1 MTDKINSLRKIK
13 IGGIDQWIL
22 IRGNDSSKPL
32 LLLVQ
37 AGPGFPLIHEAGYF
51 EKKLHLENHFVC
63 VYWDQRG
70 CGQSYSKNISPDSL
84 TLKQMVADTNEL
96 AAYLKQQFNA
106 AKIFIVGFSLG
117 GTIAALSAFQ
127 IPENYQS
134 VFVVGID
141 VKMDEAEQFAYSFAI
156 EEARKR
162 NNRKAMKEL
171 MQIGSPPHTEEKQ
184 FLTRV
189 KWITNFGGINRSES
203 YNSIMMSTIK
213 NMLFSPEYNLRD
225 VIRTIQ
231 GMTFSQKHL
240 LPRLA
245 QLDLFK
251 EITQL
256 QVPIYFLQGIHDAA
270 SPYQTVYSFY
280 EKLDARKGK
289 RFITFNNSAH
299 MPHYEEPAKFLN
311 VLIEAMKNKITDV
324 A

>member
-1 MTDKINSLRKIK
+1 MIDKINSLRKIK
-13 IGGIDQWIL
+13 VGGIDQWVL

-70 CGQSYSKNISPDSL
+70 CGKSYSKNISPDSL
-84 TLKQMVADTNEL
+84 TLKQMVTDTNEL
-96 AAYLKQQFNA
+96 TEYLKQQFNVG
-106 AKIFIVGFSLG
+106 KIYIVGFSLG
-117 GTIAALSAFQ
+117 GTIAALSASQ
-127 IPENYQS
+127 MPENYHS

-162 NNRKAMKEL
+162 KGRKAIKEL
-171 MQIGSPPHTEEKQ
+171 MQIGSPPHTEKKQ

-213 NMLFSPEYNLRD
+213 NMLFSSEYNLLD

-240 LPRLA
+240 LTRLA

-251 EITQL
+251 EISQMF
-256 QVPIYFLQGIHDAA
+256 VPVYFLQGTHDAA
-270 SPYQTVYSFY
+270 SPYQTVFSFY

-299 MPHYEEPAKFLN
+299 MPHYEEPEKFLN
-311 VLIEAMKNKITDV
+311 VLLKR
-324 A
+324 

>member
-1 MTDKINSLRKIK
+1 MIDKINSLRKIK

-37 AGPGFPLIHEAGYF
+37 AGPGFPLIHEADYF

-70 CGQSYSKNISPDSL
+70 CGKSYSKNIPPDSL

-96 AAYLKQQFNA
+96 AAYLKQQFNVG
-106 AKIFIVGFSLG
+106 KIFIVGFSLG
-117 GTIAALSAFQ
+117 GTIAVLSAFQ

-141 VKMDEAEQFAYSFAI
+141 VKMDEAEHYAYDFAMQ
-156 EEARKR
+156 EAYKR
-162 NNRKAMKEL
+162 NNRKAIKEL

-184 FLTRV
+184 FLNRV

-225 VIRTIQ
+225 VLRTIQ
-231 GMTFSQKHL
+231 GMTFSQMHL

-251 EITQL
+251 EISQMF
-256 QVPIYFLQGIHDAA
+256 VPVYFLQGTHDVA

-289 RFITFNNSAH
+289 QFITFNNSAH
-299 MPHYEEPAKFLN
+299 MPHYEEPDKFLN
-311 VLIEAMKNKITDV
+311 VLIEAMKNLITDV

>member
-37 AGPGFPLIHEAGYF
+37 AGPGFPLIHETDYF

-70 CGQSYSKNISPDSL
+70 CGKSYSKNISPDSL
-84 TLKQMVADTNEL
+84 TLEQMVTDTNEL
-96 AAYLKQQFNA
+96 TAYLKQQFNVG
-106 AKIFIVGFSLG
+106 KIFIVGFSLG

-127 IPENYQS
+127 IPENYRS

-141 VKMDEAEQFAYSFAI
+141 VKMDAAEQFAYSFAI

-162 NNRKAMKEL
+162 NNRKAIKEL
-171 MQIGSPPHTEEKQ
+171 LQIGSPPHMEEKK

-189 KWITNFGGINRSES
+189 KWITNFGGVNRNES
-203 YNSIMMSTIK
+203 YNSILMSTIK
-213 NMLFSPEYNLRD
+213 NMLFSTSYNLRD
-225 VIRTIQ
+225 VLRTIQ
-231 GMTFSQKHL
+231 GMTFSQKYL

-245 QLDLFK
+245 ELDLFK

-256 QVPIYFLQGIHDAA
+256 QVPVYFLQGIHDFA

-299 MPHYEEPAKFLN
+299 MPHYEESEKFLK
-311 VLIEAMKNKITDV
+311 VLIEGMSI
-324 A
+324 

>member
-1 MTDKINSLRKIK
+1 MNDKINSLRKIK
-13 IGGIDQWIL
+13 IGGIAQWIL

-37 AGPGFPLIHEAGYF
+37 AGPGFPLIHEADYF

-63 VYWDQRG
+63 IYWDQRG
-70 CGQSYSKNISPDSL
+70 CGKSYSKHISPDSL

-96 AAYLKQQFNA
+96 TAYLKQQFNTD
-106 AKIFIVGFSLG
+106 KIFIVGFSLG

-127 IPENYQS
+127 IPENYHS

-171 MQIGSPPHTEEKQ
+171 LQIGSPPHTEEKK

-189 KWITNFGGINRSES
+189 KWITNFGGVNTNES
-203 YNSIMMSTIK
+203 YNSILMSTIK

-225 VIRTIQ
+225 VIRTIK

-240 LPRLA
+240 LPRLT

-251 EITQL
+251 EMTRL
-256 QVPIYFLQGIHDAA
+256 QVPIYFLHGIYDAA
-270 SPYQTVYSFY
+270 SPFKTVQSFY
-280 EKLDARKGK
+280 EKLDALKGK
-289 RFITFNNSAH
+289 HFITFSNSAH
-299 MPHYEEPAKFLN
+299 MPHYEESEKFLS
-311 VLIEAMKNKITDV
+311 VLIETMNNYGTNV
-324 A
+324 S